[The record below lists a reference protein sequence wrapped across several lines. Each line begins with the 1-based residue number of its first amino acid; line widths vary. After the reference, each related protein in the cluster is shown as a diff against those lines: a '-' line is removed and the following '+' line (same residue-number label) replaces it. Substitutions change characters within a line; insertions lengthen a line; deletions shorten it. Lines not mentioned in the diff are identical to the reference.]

1 MNSLHTALPVRAAF
15 SQRNIIG
22 IKNYVMPTNVHD
34 GWTVSPVSLISIL
47 IKRLMHLS
55 GEVKLY
61 LSSVTV
67 NFEEANDVSS

>member
-1 MNSLHTALPVRAAF
+1 
-15 SQRNIIG
+15 
-22 IKNYVMPTNVHD
+22 MPTNVHD

>member
-1 MNSLHTALPVRAAF
+1 MNSLHAALHVRAAF

-34 GWTVSPVSLISIL
+34 RWTVSPVSLISIL
-47 IKRLMHLS
+47 FKRLMHLS
-55 GEVKLY
+55 GEVKFY